1 MRLRSSDG
9 WNEKS
14 KPASVLMVESLAI
27 RSAIFTR
34 RFSRQRQ
41 FLGEQSVDDL
51 QRTGFAALEL
61 TYGLVQDLQSSG
73 HLQADQRFADAVEH
87 GGHDLDDRVHGWSP

>member
-1 MRLRSSDG
+1 
-9 WNEKS
+9 
-14 KPASVLMVESLAI
+14 LAI

-34 RFSRQRQ
+34 RVLAQRQ

-61 TYGLVQDLQSSG
+61 AHGLVQDLQSPG
-73 HLQADQRFADAVEH
+73 HLQADQSFADAVEH
-87 GGHDLDDRVHGWSP
+87 GRYDLGSRVHGWSP